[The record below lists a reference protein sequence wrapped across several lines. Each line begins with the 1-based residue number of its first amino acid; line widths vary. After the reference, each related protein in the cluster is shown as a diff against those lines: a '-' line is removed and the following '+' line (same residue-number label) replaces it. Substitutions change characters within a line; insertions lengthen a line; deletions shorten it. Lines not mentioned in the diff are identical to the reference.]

1 MANTD
6 DVLVKGCGVCI
17 YKSASSNMPPCSE
30 CEWNGGEEDRFE
42 RETEDHKCGNCR
54 YCNVPS
60 HQYPCLQ
67 CMSDVK
73 DGVMQYS
80 KWEPRISK
88 EDLLKMSEELEAPTE
103 EEKRQ
108 VKKRL
113 QSNQDTVN
121 HPSHYE
127 QSCSLECIEAMEI
140 IFGVETVV
148 KFCTLNAFK
157 YIWRWK
163 HKNGQED
170 LKKAKW
176 YIDRVCSYYSAATEV
191 VMYNID
197 QDWQACL
204 RMLRYIEDQA
214 AHS

>member
-1 MANTD
+1 MANMDTSR
-6 DVLVKGCGVCI
+6 DVMVTGCGACK
-17 YKSASSNMPPCSE
+17 YKSAPSNVPPCSE
-30 CEWNGGEEDRFE
+30 CKWNDGEEDRFE
-42 RETEDHKCGNCR
+42 RDDHKCGNCK

-67 CMSDVK
+67 CMTDCK
-73 DGVMQYS
+73 DGAMLYS
-80 KWEPRISK
+80 HW
-88 EDLLKMSEELEAPTE
+88 EAPKDETP
-103 EEKRQ
+103 
-108 VKKRL
+108 
-113 QSNQDTVN
+113 QDTVN

-163 HKNGQED
+163 HKNGTED

-204 RMLRYIEDQA
+204 RMLRYIEGQELRKE
-214 AHS
+214 